1 MNVMFRFMRT
11 MFANGI
17 GLAVW
22 ISLLL
27 GANMLVPF
35 IVITT
40 AEGQL
45 VLVSALAGAATQLA
59 IFRVKGFVRLLGVG
73 HVYWLPLLPWLATRL
88 EGSPG
93 WDLFSLWIVFVI
105 VLKRRVAGHRR
116 QRRVAV
122 CWRRADAP
130 PHSSLKR
137 IGRAVEST
145 PGALR

>member
-11 MFANGI
+11 MFTNGI

-105 VLKRRVAGHRR
+105 VLNGVSLVIDVRDV
-116 QRRVAV
+116 
-122 CWRRADAP
+122 WRYVGGERT
-130 PHSSLKR
+130 PHLT
-137 IGRAVEST
+137 V
-145 PGALR
+145 P

>member
-27 GANMLVPF
+27 VANMLVPLA
-35 IVITT
+35 VITT

-45 VLVSALAGAATQLA
+45 VLVSALAGAATQLV

-88 EGSPG
+88 EGSQG
-93 WDLFSLWIVFVI
+93 WDPFSLWIVSVI
-105 VLKRRVAGHRR
+105 VLNGVSLVIDVRDV
-116 QRRVAV
+116 
-122 CWRRADAP
+122 WRYVGGERT
-130 PHSSLKR
+130 PHLTV
-137 IGRAVEST
+137 I
-145 PGALR
+145 

>member
-105 VLKRRVAGHRR
+105 VLNGVSLVIDVRDV
-116 QRRVAV
+116 
-122 CWRRADAP
+122 WRYVGGERT
-130 PHSSLKR
+130 PHLT
-137 IGRAVEST
+137 V
-145 PGALR
+145 P

>member
-27 GANMLVPF
+27 VTNMLVPLV
-35 IVITT
+35 VITT

-45 VLVSALAGAATQLA
+45 VLVSALAGAATQLL

-73 HVYWLPLLPWLATRL
+73 HVYWLPLLPWLAIRL
-88 EGSPG
+88 EGSSG
-93 WDLFSLWIVFVI
+93 WEMFSLWILSVI
-105 VLKRRVAGHRR
+105 VLNGVSLVIDVRDVWRYVAGERT
-116 QRRVAV
+116 
-122 CWRRADAP
+122 
-130 PHSSLKR
+130 PHLT
-137 IGRAVEST
+137 V
-145 PGALR
+145 P

>member
-17 GLAVW
+17 VLAVW

-105 VLKRRVAGHRR
+105 VLNGVSLVIDVRDV
-116 QRRVAV
+116 
-122 CWRRADAP
+122 WRYVGGERT
-130 PHSSLKR
+130 PHLT
-137 IGRAVEST
+137 V
-145 PGALR
+145 P